1 MRFRKDRFIAKST
14 SSIRDLLQSSCSFF
28 NEDNPINP
36 WLDNGL
42 ISIEGRTVTSSQE
55 IVHPGNVIILKTPE
69 SWEPPVNKEYKI
81 IFQDKHILAVDKP
94 APLPVHRTGKYWFHT
109 LSQCLVDD
117 GFLDD
122 HNIHPTHRLDR
133 ETSGIVLFAKD
144 KQSASSIQ
152 QQFQDR
158 TVHKEYIAICHGVPG
173 KRESSITFPL
183 IKRDTG
189 NIRNVMTVSDNGLRA
204 ITRYNTHLVNN
215 TKSYSLLTLVPETGR
230 RHQLRAHLFALGHPI
245 VGDKLYGPYRQS
257 YGRFV
262 RLQEE
267 SEKEILEKLGS
278 SRQLLHCRSI
288 TITHPNTLEK
298 MTFTCNIPADMNNFC
313 HTHSIREPE
322 IICNNHSTRE
332 IRHRTPKNF

>member
-1 MRFRKDRFIAKST
+1 M
-14 SSIRDLLQSSCSFF
+14 
-28 NEDNPINP
+28 
-36 WLDNGL
+36 
-42 ISIEGRTVTSSQE
+42 
-55 IVHPGNVIILKTPE
+55 
-69 SWEPPVNKEYKI
+69 
-81 IFQDKHILAVDKP
+81 LAVNKP

-117 GFLDD
+117 GLLDD
-122 HNIHPTHRLDR
+122 QNIHPTHRLDR

-152 QQFQDR
+152 RQFQDR
-158 TVHKEYIAICHGVPG
+158 TVHKEYLAICHGVPG
-173 KRESSITFPL
+173 KRASSISFPL
-183 IKRDTG
+183 IKSDTG

-204 ITRYNTHLVNN
+204 ITRYTICSVND
-215 TKSYSLLTLVPETGR
+215 TMSHSLLTLVPETGR

-262 RLQEE
+262 RFQET
-267 SEKEILEKLGS
+267 SRNEILEKLGS

-298 MTFTCNIPADMNNFC
+298 MTFTCDTPPDMSDFC
-313 HTHSIREPE
+313 HTHNIREPE
-322 IICNNHSTRE
+322 IICNHDSTRG
-332 IRHRTPKNF
+332 RKGTTPKTF